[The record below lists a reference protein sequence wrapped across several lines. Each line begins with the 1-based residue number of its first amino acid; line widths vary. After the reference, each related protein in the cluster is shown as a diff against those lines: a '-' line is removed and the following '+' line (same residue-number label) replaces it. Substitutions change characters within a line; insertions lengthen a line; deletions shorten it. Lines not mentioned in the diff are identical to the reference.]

1 MHRPP
6 GGPQTLRGHWRGA
19 GRASEA
25 VLARGHT
32 PKSPSPGVCACDDN
46 PLGFFFSLT
55 PGPFPTYV
63 CVHVW
68 GPPGRTW
75 IQRLS
80 KRLCQT
86 FVSNVCVKHLC
97 QAFVSNVCVKRLCQA
112 FVSNVCVK
120 RLCQTFVSSLLLF
133 PTRAHE
139 FVSVSTRTR
148 THACVHASTHTHT
161 HTNTG
166 AEFQ

>member
-1 MHRPP
+1 MSHTCTHARMHRPP

-68 GPPGRTW
+68 ARPAAPRHVYIRTW

-86 FVSNVCVKHLC
+86 FVSNVCVKRFC
-97 QAFVSNVCVKRLCQA
+97 QAFVSSICVKRLCQA

-120 RLCQTFVSSLLLF
+120 RLKRLCQTFVSD
-133 PTRAHE
+133 
-139 FVSVSTRTR
+139 V
-148 THACVHASTHTHT
+148 CVKPSCVPHTL
-161 HTNTG
+161 
-166 AEFQ
+166 A

>member
-1 MHRPP
+1 VSHTCTHARMHRPP

-68 GPPGRTW
+68 GPPGGPQTC
-75 IQRLS
+75 IHTYMDQALV
-80 KRLCQT
+80 KT
-86 FVSNVCVKHLC
+86 FVSNVCVKRFCQAFVSSICVKRLC
-97 QAFVSNVCVKRLCQA
+97 QAFVSSVCVKRLCQA

-120 RLCQTFVSSLLLF
+120 PSFV
-133 PTRAHE
+133 PHTRA
-139 FVSVSTRTR
+139 
-148 THACVHASTHTHT
+148 
-161 HTNTG
+161 
-166 AEFQ
+166 